1 YRLLNAAL
9 MPVYR
14 KSVLRIRQHLLP
26 QTLRNVEAQ
35 KPHTVELEGD
45 NVLTQRER
53 ERNTK
58 EHLER
63 TATQISV
70 EVRPGRGAGALSLL
84 LSNHEGQTERS
95 LDPFLALGWFISA
108 QPGTGT
114 TGGLQ
119 LSHQA
124 EEPSS
129 CSYAPNSQPIPDR
142 AKVTTS
148 PSGIMWGKLNALQNS
163 LKTDRLVILGFPC
176 NQFGKQE
183 PGQNSE
189 ILQGIKHV
197 RPGGG
202 YVPNFQLF
210 QKGDVNGENEQKIYT
225 FLKNSC
231 PPVVETFGDTAKL
244 FWSPLKIHD
253 IKWNFEKFLVNPQGK
268 PVMRWF
274 HRPMFPLHVRPG
286 GGYVPNF
293 QLFQKGDVN
302 GENEQKIYTFLKN
315 SCPPVVETFG
325 DTAKLFWSPLKIHD
339 IKWNFEKFLVNPQGK
354 PVMRW
359 FHRTNVSTVKNDII
373 RYMRKNRNG

>member
-1 YRLLNAAL
+1 
-9 MPVYR
+9 
-14 KSVLRIRQHLLP
+14 
-26 QTLRNVEAQ
+26 
-35 KPHTVELEGD
+35 VELEGD
-45 NVLTQRER
+45 NVLTQRQR

-58 EHLER
+58 EHLEQ
-63 TATQISV
+63 TQISV
-70 EVRPGRGAGALSLL
+70 EARPGRGAEALSLL

-119 LSHQA
+119 LSHQH
-124 EEPSS
+124 EEASS

-142 AKVTTS
+142 AKVDCYDSVKGSAHDYGALSLTE
-148 PSGIMWGKLNALQNS
+148 LNALQNS

-202 YVPNFQLF
+202 F
-210 QKGDVNGENEQKIYT
+210 
-225 FLKNSC
+225 
-231 PPVVETFGDTAKL
+231 
-244 FWSPLKIHD
+244 
-253 IKWNFEKFLVNPQGK
+253 
-268 PVMRWF
+268 
-274 HRPMFPLHVRPG
+274 
-286 GGYVPNF
+286 VPNF

-373 RYMRKNRNG
+373 RFMRKKRSG